1 MPSAPDRDQL
11 AGDLWARLARLRAH
25 EVCMADWKRYLGSG
39 SAPAHQY
46 LIPLL
51 GTVAATFPDPHSG
64 LPMVPRL
71 EPDGKYYSAF
81 PDDPM
86 SAIAPLHNIKKVTLT
101 KHRLDWNALGK
112 AIAESLGI
120 VYVAA
125 SGPYDVEWVKS
136 IGFHNSDQGS
146 IPLLFIAAK
155 TKREAHEMIQPLLAG
170 LARWFVIPFHDE
182 VCEQIATAKGH
193 RFTALDRD
201 TVFRKIKGRWIL
213 HARKRSLPS
222 RRPNNPP
229 WSKAEL
235 QKVIID
241 GTTLKFADGVS
252 ISLKKRLKCR
262 QFLQFILTQCADT
275 SCYDF
280 DYQTSVEN
288 FNKLQSSK
296 PISSD
301 RLIHD
306 LFKNVEHVERLFRTL
321 DDGNQRFRLL
331 IRLR

>member
-1 MPSAPDRDQL
+1 
-11 AGDLWARLARLRAH
+11 
-25 EVCMADWKRYLGSG
+25 MADWKRYLGSG
-39 SAPAHQY
+39 SAPVHQY

-71 EPDGKYYSAF
+71 EPDGKYFSVF

-86 SAIAPLHNIKKVTLT
+86 SAIAPLHKIKKAALT
-101 KHRLDWNALGK
+101 KHRLDWNGLGK
-112 AIAESLGI
+112 AIAGSLGI
-120 VYVAA
+120 VYAA
-125 SGPYDVEWVKS
+125 APGPYDVEWVKL

-170 LARWFVIPFHDE
+170 SARWFVIPFHDE

-201 TVFRKIKGRWIL
+201 TTFQKIKGRWIL
-213 HARKRSLPS
+213 QARQRSLPS
-222 RRPNNPP
+222 RIQKYHP

-235 QKVIID
+235 QNVTMD
-241 GTTLKFADGVS
+241 GTTIKFADGVN

-262 QFLQFILTQCADT
+262 QFLCFILTQCADK
-275 SCYDF
+275 SSYDF
-280 DYQTSVEN
+280 DYQTIIEN
-288 FNKLQSSK
+288 FNKLHPSK
-296 PISSD
+296 QISSD

-306 LFKNVEHVERLFRTL
+306 LFKNVEHVERLFKTL

-331 IRLR
+331 IRIR